1 MADESMDVSFCRNV
15 TAGEIRKAVQ
25 EGARTVEQV
34 QEKTGAGTGCGGCKR
49 KIETYLQEF
58 LPQ

>member
-1 MADESMDVSFCRNV
+1 MADESMVVCFCRN
-15 TAGEIRKAVQ
+15 
-25 EGARTVEQV
+25 VEQV